1 MNEFYAHKTQDGRL
15 QTVEEH
21 LVGTALL
28 AAEFG
33 ESFGAKEY
41 GFLAGMAHDI
51 GKYSEGFQRRLD
63 GGPKVDHSSAG
74 ALECAAIG
82 QDAVGMCVA
91 GHHAGLPDFGNS
103 MVDGV
108 ESDTY
113 IGRLKRFLPQR
124 AKAYPRWTGPLPE
137 TSSQPDFG
145 DDFTNSFWIR
155 MLFSCLVDADYLDT
169 ERFMSDASVCRGGYD
184 DLCVLRD
191 RLNDYTAK
199 WDGAEN
205 GLNGLRNEIRRACIR
220 AGKQEKGIF
229 TLTVPTG
236 GGKTVSSLA
245 FALEH
250 ALTHGMKRIIYVI
263 PYTSIIEQN
272 AAVFREILGE
282 GNVVE
287 HHSESEQSYSE
298 DASPILQR
306 AALATENWDAPVIVT
321 TAVQFF
327 ESLYSDKPSKCR
339 KLHNIANS
347 VIIFDEAQSIPVGH
361 FRPCFASIGVLVRR
375 FGVSAVLCSATQP
388 FVSDILN
395 EYLPGK
401 RQKEIC
407 NDVDKVFRLLERVRY
422 RQLGKTTRETLA
434 KKLTEEKQVL
444 CIVNTRKAA
453 KELYDLLPREGTYH
467 LSTLMMPQH
476 RRKTLSVIRKRL
488 ADGLPCRVVS
498 TSLIEAGVDVDFP
511 LVFRE
516 IAGLD
521 SIVQAAGRCNREGK
535 RSLDASIV
543 SVFELE
549 GNVPRLQRINVGAT
563 REVLSTSDDLG
574 SRTSV
579 ERYFRVFLELIGK
592 ESQDQSDTVKKLT
605 NGIVGDRLPIRTV
618 AEAFHLIDQATN
630 TVYIPTPESRD
641 LIEEIRCGEA
651 RQSTFRKLGQYGVNV
666 FEKHYRELLDAGDIE
681 ELTPGCGVLVNPTV
695 YDENTGLSLNADR
708 GRAEFV

>member
-1 MNEFYAHKTQDGRL
+1 MSTFYAHKASDGRV

-21 LVGTALL
+21 LSGTASL
-28 AAEFG
+28 AAEFA
-33 ESFGAKEY
+33 ESFGAGEY

-82 QDAVGMCVA
+82 RDEVGMCVA
-91 GHHAGLPDFGNS
+91 GHHAGLPNYGN
-103 MVDGV
+103 MIDGT
-108 ESDTY
+108 ESDTF
-113 IGRLKRFLPQR
+113 IGRLKRFMPQR
-124 AKAYPRWTGPLPE
+124 GRAYPGWTGPLPE
-137 TSSQPDFG
+137 TASPPDFG
-145 DDFTNSFWIR
+145 DDFTDSFWTR

-169 ERFMSDASVCRGGYD
+169 ERFMSDSSVCRGGYD
-184 DLCVLRD
+184 DLGVLRD
-191 RLNDYTAK
+191 RLNAYTAK

-205 GLNGLRNEIRRACIR
+205 GLNGLRNEIRRACVR
-220 AGKQEKGIF
+220 AGQQEKGIF

-298 DASPILQR
+298 DVNPSLQR

-339 KLHNIANS
+339 KLHNIVNS

-361 FRPCFASIGVLVRR
+361 FLPCFAAIGVLVRR

-388 FVSDILN
+388 FVSDVLD

-401 RQKEIC
+401 RRTEIC
-407 NDVDKVFRLLERVRY
+407 DDVDRVFRALERVRY
-422 RQLGKTTRETLA
+422 RKLGKTTKETLA
-434 KKLTEEKQVL
+434 QKLNAEKQAL
-444 CIVNTRKAA
+444 CIVNTRRAA

-476 RRKTLSVIRKRL
+476 RRKTLSVIRQRL

-498 TSLIEAGVDVDFP
+498 TSLVEAGVDVDFP

-535 RSLDASIV
+535 RPLDESIV
-543 SVFELE
+543 SVFELD
-549 GNVPRLQRINVGAT
+549 GNVPRLLRINVGAT
-563 REVLSTSDDLG
+563 REVLSISDDLG
-574 SRTSV
+574 SRESV
-579 ERYFRVFLELIGK
+579 ERYFRVFRNLIG
-592 ESQDQSDTVKKLT
+592 ESTDQADTVKNLT
-605 NGIVGDRLPIRTV
+605 KGIAGNRLPFRTV
-618 AEAFHLIDQATN
+618 AEAFHLIDQNTN
-630 TVYIPTPESRD
+630 VVYVPTEDSKA
-641 LIEEIRCGEA
+641 LIEEIRRGEA
-651 RQSTFRKLGQYGVNV
+651 RRSTFRKLGQYGVNV
-666 FEKHYRELLDAGDIE
+666 YENHYRELLDAGDIE
-681 ELTPGCGVLVNPTV
+681 ELTPGCGVLINPTV
-695 YDENTGLSLNADR
+695 YDENTGLSLNADS

>member
-1 MNEFYAHKTQDGRL
+1 MSTFFAHKTNDGRV
-15 QTVEEH
+15 QTVDEH
-21 LVGTALL
+21 LAGTAAL

-33 ESFGAKEY
+33 ESFGAGDF

-51 GKYSEGFQRRLD
+51 GKYSEGFQKRLD

-82 QDAVGMCVA
+82 RDEVGMCVA
-91 GHHAGLPDFGNS
+91 GHHAGLPDYGN
-103 MVDGV
+103 MVDGT
-108 ESDTY
+108 ESDTF
-113 IGRLKRFLPQR
+113 IGRLKRFMPQR
-124 AKAYPRWTGPLPE
+124 GRAYPGWTGPLPE
-137 TSSQPDFG
+137 TASPPDFG
-145 DDFTNSFWIR
+145 DDFTDSFWIR

-169 ERFMSDASVCRGGYD
+169 ERFMSDSSVRRGGYE
-184 DLCVLRD
+184 DLGVLRD
-191 RLNDYTAK
+191 RLNSYTAK

-205 GLNGLRNEIRRACIR
+205 GLNGLRNEIRRACVR
-220 AGKQEKGIF
+220 AGKQEKGVF

-272 AAVFREILGE
+272 AAVFREILGDE
-282 GNVVE
+282 NVVE

-298 DASPILQR
+298 DVNPTLQK

-361 FRPCFASIGVLVRR
+361 FLPCFAAICVLVRR

-388 FVSDILN
+388 FVSDILDK
-395 EYLPGK
+395 YLPGK
-401 RQKEIC
+401 KPTEIC
-407 NDVDKVFRLLERVRY
+407 VNVDRVFFALERVRY
-422 RQLGKTTRETLA
+422 RQLGQLTKETLA
-434 KKLTEEKQVL
+434 EILAGEKQAL
-444 CIVNTRKAA
+444 CIVNTRRAA

-535 RSLDASIV
+535 RPLDESIV

-549 GNVPRLQRINVGAT
+549 GNIPRLQRINVGAT
-563 REVLSTSDDLG
+563 RETLSISDDLG
-574 SRTSV
+574 SRESV
-579 ERYFRVFLELIGK
+579 ERYFRVFRNLIGQ
-592 ESQDQSDTVKKLT
+592 ESTDQADTVKNLT
-605 NGIVGDRLPIRTV
+605 QGIAGDRLPFRTV
-618 AEAFHLIDQATN
+618 AEAFHLIDQNTN
-630 TVYIPTPESRD
+630 TVYVPTEESKD
-641 LIEEIRCGEA
+641 LIEEIRRGEA
-651 RQSTFRKLGQYGVNV
+651 RRSTFRRLGQYGVNV
-666 FEKHYRELLDAGDIE
+666 YEKHYRDLLDAGDIE
-681 ELTPGCGVLVNPTV
+681 ELTPGCGVLINPTV
-695 YDENTGLSLNADR
+695 YDENTGLSLNADS